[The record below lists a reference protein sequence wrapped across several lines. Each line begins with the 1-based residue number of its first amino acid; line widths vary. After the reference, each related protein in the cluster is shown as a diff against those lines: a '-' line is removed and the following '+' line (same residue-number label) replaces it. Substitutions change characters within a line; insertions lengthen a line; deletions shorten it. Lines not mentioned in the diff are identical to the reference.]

1 MEQHICVEDN
11 GPFFDHNDHQ
21 VLKKVFNPLAHRLL
35 PRSAIGYQTKDLAL
49 IDLATRFRR
58 ILITSFIPV
67 VLDFMGYGLRN
78 SAVGGFFIGEME
90 MLHEIHHNL
99 LSFPLVLLR
108 QSILRDVVIRRLRCG
123 LHTHLLS
130 NHGG

>member
-1 MEQHICVEDN
+1 
-11 GPFFDHNDHQ
+11 
-21 VLKKVFNPLAHRLL
+21 
-35 PRSAIGYQTKDLAL
+35 
-49 IDLATRFRR
+49 
-58 ILITSFIPV
+58 
-67 VLDFMGYGLRN
+67 MGYGLRN

-123 LHTHLLS
+123 LHTHLLR